1 MIRHLILLWVLCV
14 SAVNSS
20 FAVVNKS
27 VMARANRELPSRTK
41 YEINVEI
48 KPEMRAYSG
57 TEKVTFTNRQ
67 KKPTGYLLFFL
78 YPNDHS
84 LTKSDKKYLSISNV
98 KVSHSFARV
107 EEPGPFLKVFLGKE
121 LQPGQSVTVEF
132 DFSATLPAQKG
143 NKDLFSE
150 TMDELMRMLNP
161 GSATQQDYGLFSSTK
176 DIVNLG
182 LWYAALSKYDA
193 EGWDEEKYSGLG
205 DVSYFDPSDFIV
217 NIVAPSQ
224 YDVVTTGSV
233 QKRIPD
239 KDGKTMHNI
248 EAVLSRDFEV
258 ELSARYEEKTR
269 IANSTTIR
277 SYYLPEHSESGV
289 LASDAAVR
297 AFEYYERIFGAYP
310 YSELDIVEAPLFG
323 GAGGVEF
330 PGLVTISSLLYK
342 YSSETAKG
350 DPLKQLLASS
360 GSFDQ
365 LLEFVV
371 AHEVAHQWWNAVVG
385 SNSKRHPFVDE
396 AMANYSA
403 ILYFEHTYGREAA
416 LQQMAMQMKVN
427 YQLHRMLG
435 GPDRPVQLPAKEF
448 KGALEY
454 SAIVYGKGALYFDH
468 LRDLMGDP
476 SFFTTIKSYYDSFW
490 FRIAAPDDFTK
501 VAKRNA
507 PGKQQQID
515 ALYRRWMLETHGD
528 EDIGPGTFDALLKTV
543 MAGNPSIATDNAD
556 QLLQQLEEILNEK

>member
-1 MIRHLILLWVLCV
+1 MTRHLLLCVLCTFV
-14 SAVNSS
+14 VNPL

-41 YEINVEI
+41 YEIKVEI
-48 KPEMRAYSG
+48 QPEIRAYSG
-57 TEKVTFTNRQ
+57 TERVTFTNRQ

-78 YPNDHS
+78 YPNDPS
-84 LTKSDKKYLSISNV
+84 LTKSDKKYLAISNV
-98 KVSHSFARV
+98 KANGTAARV
-107 EEPGPFLKVFLGKE
+107 EEPGPFLKVFLGKQ
-121 LQPGQSVTVEF
+121 LNPGQSVTVEF
-132 DFSATLPAQKG
+132 DFSATLPAQKE

-150 TMDELMRMLNP
+150 TLDELLGMLNS
-161 GSATQQDYGLFSSTK
+161 GSAAQQDYGLFSSTK

-193 EGWDEEKYSGLG
+193 DGWDEEKYSGLG
-205 DVSYFDPSDFIV
+205 DVSYFDPSDFTV

-224 YDVVTTGSV
+224 YDVVTTGALL
-233 QKRIPD
+233 KRVPD
-239 KDGKTMHNI
+239 HNGKTSHEI
-248 EAVLSRDFEV
+248 DSVLSRDFEI

-269 IANSTTIR
+269 IGNTTTIR
-277 SYYLPEHSESGV
+277 SYYLPEHSESGE
-289 LASDAAVR
+289 LASDVAVR

-342 YSSETAKG
+342 DSTEGAKT
-350 DPLKQLLASS
+350 DPLKQLLANS

-385 SNSKRHPFVDE
+385 SNSKKHPFVDE

-427 YQLHRMLG
+427 YQLHRMIG
-435 GPDRPVQLPAKEF
+435 GPDRPVQLPASAF

-454 SAIVYGKGALYFDH
+454 SAIVYGKGALYFDR

-476 SFFTTIKSYYDSFW
+476 AFFTTLKSYYDSFW
-490 FRIAAPDDFTK
+490 FRIAAPDDFTN
-501 VAKRNA
+501 VAKRYA

-515 ALYRRWMLETHGD
+515 ALYRRWMLEMHGD
-528 EDIGPGTFDALLKTV
+528 EDIGPGTFDALLRTV
-543 MAGNPSIATDNAD
+543 MTGNPSIQTDNAD
-556 QLLQQLEEILNEK
+556 QLLKQLEELLKQ

>member
-1 MIRHLILLWVLCV
+1 MIRHLLLFVLCAFV
-14 SAVNSS
+14 VNPS
-20 FAVVNKS
+20 FAVVNHS
-27 VMARANRELPSRTK
+27 VMARANRDLPARTK
-41 YEINVEI
+41 YEIKVEI
-48 KPEMRAYSG
+48 QPELRAYSG

-78 YPNDHS
+78 YPNDPS

-98 KVSHSFARV
+98 KANGTSARV
-107 EEPGPFLKVFLGKE
+107 EEPGPFLKVFLGKQ
-121 LQPGQSVTVEF
+121 LNPGQSVTVEF
-132 DFSATLPAQKG
+132 DFSATLPAQKE

-150 TMDELMRMLNP
+150 TMDELLGMLNS
-161 GSATQQDYGLFSSTK
+161 GSAAQQDYGLFSSTK

-193 EGWDEEKYSGLG
+193 DGWDEEKYSGIG

-224 YDVVTTGSV
+224 YDVVTTGAV
-233 QKRIPD
+233 LKRVPD
-239 KDGKTMHNI
+239 RNGKTRHDI
-248 EAVLSRDFEV
+248 DSVLSRDFEI
-258 ELSARYEEKTR
+258 ELSARYQEKTR
-269 IANSTTIR
+269 IGNTTTIR
-277 SYYLPEHSESGV
+277 SYYLPEHSESGE

-330 PGLVTISSLLYK
+330 PGLVTISSMLYK
-342 YSSETAKG
+342 DSAEGAKT
-350 DPLKQLLASS
+350 DPLKQLLTNS

-385 SNSKRHPFVDE
+385 SNSKKHPFVDE

-435 GPDRPVQLPAKEF
+435 GPDRPVQLPASAF
-448 KGALEY
+448 KGPLEY
-454 SAIVYGKGALYFDH
+454 SAIVYGKGALYFDR

-476 SFFTTIKSYYDSFW
+476 AFFAAIKSYYDSFW
-490 FRIAAPDDFTK
+490 FRIAAPDDFTN
-501 VAKRNA
+501 VAKRYA

-515 ALYRRWMLETHGD
+515 ALYHRWMLETHGD

-543 MAGNPSIATDNAD
+543 MAGNPSIPTDNAD
-556 QLLQQLEEILNEK
+556 QLLKQLEEFLKQ

>member
-1 MIRHLILLWVLCV
+1 MIRKFIFLCVLCV

-20 FAVVNKS
+20 FAHVNRS
-27 VMARANRELPSRTK
+27 ALIRANRELPARTK

-48 KPEMRAYSG
+48 QPEIRAYKG
-57 TEKVTFTNRQ
+57 TEKVIFANRQ

-78 YPNDHS
+78 YPNDPS

-98 KVSHSFARV
+98 KVNGSSARV

-121 LQPGQSVTVEF
+121 LYLGQSVTVEF
-132 DFSATLPAQKG
+132 DFMATLPAQKE

-150 TMDELMRMLNP
+150 TMDELMRMLNS

-182 LWYAALSKYDA
+182 LWYAALSKYDV

-205 DVSYFDPSDFIV
+205 DVSYFDPSDFTV

-224 YDVVTTGSV
+224 FDVVTTGTAL
-233 QKRIPD
+233 KRVPD
-239 KDGKTMHNI
+239 KDGKTRHSI
-248 EAVLSRDFEV
+248 ESVLSRDFEV
-258 ELSARYEEKTR
+258 ELSARYEQKTR
-269 IANSTTIR
+269 IANTTTIR
-277 SYYLPEHSESGV
+277 SYYLPEHSESGD

-297 AFEYYERIFGAYP
+297 AFEYYERTFGSYP
-310 YSELDIVEAPLFG
+310 YSELDVVEAPLFG

-330 PGLVTISSLLYK
+330 PGLVTISSMLYK
-342 YSSETAKG
+342 DSSEDAKA
-350 DPLKQLLASS
+350 DPLKQLLANS

-385 SNSKRHPFVDE
+385 SNSKKHPFVDE

-403 ILYFEHTYGREAA
+403 ILYFESTYGREAA

-427 YQLHRMLG
+427 YQLHRLLG
-435 GPDRPVQLPAKEF
+435 GPDRPVQLPAAAF
-448 KGALEY
+448 KGPLEY
-454 SAIVYGKGALYFDH
+454 SAIVYGKGALYFDR
-468 LRDLMGDP
+468 LRDLMGDS
-476 SFFTTIKSYYDSFW
+476 SFFAAMKAYYDSFW
-490 FRIAAPDDFTK
+490 FRIATPEDFTK
-501 VAKRNA
+501 VAKRHA
-507 PGKQQQID
+507 PAKQQEID
-515 ALYRRWMLETHGD
+515 ALYRHWMLEMHGD

-543 MAGNPSIATDNAD
+543 MAGNPGIPTDNAD
-556 QLLQQLEEILNEK
+556 QLLKQLEEFLKQ